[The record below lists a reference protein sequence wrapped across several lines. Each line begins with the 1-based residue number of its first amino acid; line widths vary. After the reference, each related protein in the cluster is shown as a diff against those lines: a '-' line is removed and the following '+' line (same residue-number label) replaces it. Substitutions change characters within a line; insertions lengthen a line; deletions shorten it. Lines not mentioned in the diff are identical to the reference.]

1 MPRLGGGTT
10 GGNTGENKIH
20 TRRLPLQIS
29 AYTKK
34 LPKPNLRN
42 ILIAL
47 IGFFMLRN
55 LLKND
60 YRREEMKYLREPSLS
75 STRDL
80 EKALRMS
87 EAERIKFVNA
97 RANDIETLKQDI
109 HYLFKEVAMLR
120 SKTTA
125 KDTKKALNEREEGL
139 KEMDRLHLQK
149 RQERE
154 EQLMKDHP
162 DFVPSKRVQRDEN
175 GKIILNPKEG
185 GGGETATS

>member
-1 MPRLGGGTT
+1 MPRLGGGTS

-20 TRRLPLQIS
+20 TRRPLQFS
-29 AYTKK
+29 AYAKK

-55 LLKND
+55 LIKND
-60 YRREEMKYLREPSLS
+60 YRKEEMKYLREPSLS
-75 STRDL
+75 STRDI

-87 EAERIKFVNA
+87 EAERIKFINT

-120 SKTTA
+120 SKTVS
-125 KDTKKALNEREEGL
+125 KDTKKALSEREEGL
-139 KEMDRLHLQK
+139 KEMDHLHLQK
-149 RQERE
+149 RKERE

-162 DFVPSKRVQRDEN
+162 DFVPSKRIERDEN
-175 GKIILNPKEG
+175 GKIIRNPKQD
-185 GGGETATS
+185 GETATS

>member
-1 MPRLGGGTT
+1 MPRLGGG
-10 GGNTGENKIH
+10 GGNNDNTIGENKIH
-20 TRRLPLQIS
+20 TRRPIQFS
-29 AYTKK
+29 AYVKK

-75 STRDL
+75 SRDI
-80 EKALRMS
+80 EKAIRMS
-87 EAERIKFVNA
+87 EAERIKFINA

-109 HYLFKEVAMLR
+109 HYLFKEVATLR
-120 SKTTA
+120 AKNAAHDSKHGGNGGLGA
-125 KDTKKALNEREEGL
+125 RDADL
-139 KEMDRLHLQK
+139 KEMDRLHLEK
-149 RQERE
+149 RKARE

-162 DFVPSKRVQRDEN
+162 DFVPSKRLPRGGD
-175 GKIILNPKEG
+175 KEKDDG
-185 GGGETATS
+185 DVTATS